1 MTIII
6 SLLALTHVS
15 LVAVQAALVAPAF
28 KLGGGRGLRRKTELR
43 REEVHRACT
52 GVIVRDVHLVV
63 VVGGVAPGPAPVALR
78 AATEPRAAADR
89 AELLGSG
96 ATAAI
101 VAGVTPN
108 LLLVDEPGFPLGLTE
123 LINVFIIN

>member
-28 KLGGGRGLRRKTELR
+28 KLGGGRRLRRKTELR
-43 REEVHRACT
+43 REEVHRTRT
-52 GVIVRDVHLVV
+52 GVIVREVHLVV
-63 VVGGVAPGPAPVALR
+63 VVGGVAPGPAPVVLS
-78 AATEPRAAADR
+78 AAEPRAAADR

-96 ATAAI
+96 AT
-101 VAGVTPN
+101 VAEVAPR
-108 LLLVDEPGFPLGLTE
+108 LLFVDEPGLPLGLTE
-123 LINVFIIN
+123 LINVFHHH